1 MIMIMILIMVN
12 ANDVRMT
19 GRERKGMGRN
29 ALGNPSHLPGTYGK
43 TSPQK
48 SVALARNSGM
58 YAL

>member
-1 MIMIMILIMVN
+1 MIMIMAN
-12 ANDVRMT
+12 ANVRMT
-19 GRERKGMGRN
+19 GREKKGMGRN